1 MLRSQI
7 QWSEIELVQNWTARK
22 KFPSL
27 CLPSFLRGRSWLH
40 CSCLCRRPG
49 PVPAHSSGSAE
60 PLPSTARQTMQMCG
74 TAMQCSDGRAP
85 DSTENSHT
93 ESFQRVGNKCQTF
106 KGSSLQKQH
115 GRCCSTPNKKH
126 HTSSLGSS
134 ILLFQPHQKFE
145 ALL

>member
-7 QWSEIELVQNWTARK
+7 QWSGIELLQNWTARK

-27 CLPSFLRGRSWLH
+27 CLPSFLRGWSWLH

-49 PVPAHSSGSAE
+49 PGPTHSSGSAE
-60 PLPSTARQTMQMCG
+60 PLPSTAGQMMQMCG

-85 DSTENSHT
+85 GSTGNSHS
-93 ESFQRVGNKCQTF
+93 ESFQRLGNTRQTF
-106 KGSSLQKQH
+106 KGSSPQKQH